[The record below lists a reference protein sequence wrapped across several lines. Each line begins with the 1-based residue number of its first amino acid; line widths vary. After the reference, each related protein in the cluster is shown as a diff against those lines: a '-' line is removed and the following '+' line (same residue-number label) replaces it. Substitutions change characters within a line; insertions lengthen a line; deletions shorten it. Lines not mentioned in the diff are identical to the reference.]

1 MIYDEDQRYWATSR
15 RVNLWLEVDWW
26 EWGVGISQSA
36 AGVIRIT
43 VGPFSLAVKMYT
55 YEKNTEEE
63 THPMGFQ
70 GTNDEN

>member
-15 RVNLWLEVDWW
+15 RVNLWLEVDWR
-26 EWGVGISQSA
+26 EWKAGISQSA
-36 AGVIRIT
+36 AGTIRFT

-55 YEKNTEEE
+55 HETNTEEE

-70 GTNDEN
+70 GTQDE